1 MAPDYLEGLLL
12 VLPGGGAPA
21 APVLREAA
29 LVAALLH
36 RAAALADPP
45 APRDLKYLL
54 PKPLL
59 ALRDP
64 RPNKWA
70 SWVAAEWPHARTLTP
85 AAAKA
90 KVLQVSSWNALLL
103 VVLLVPWNQ
112 CVERT
117 TGAFI
122 S

>member
-12 VLPGGGAPA
+12 VLPGGGVPP
-21 APVLREAA
+21 APVLRDVA

-36 RAAALADPP
+36 RAAGLAEG
-45 APRDLKYLL
+45 AQARDLKFLL

-59 ALRDP
+59 ALREP

-70 SWVAAEWPHARTLTP
+70 SWLGAEWQHVRTLSP

-90 KVLQVSSWNALLL
+90 KVLQV
-103 VVLLVPWNQ
+103 
-112 CVERT
+112 CR
-117 TGAFI
+117 
-122 S
+122 

>member
-12 VLPGGGAPA
+12 VLPSGGAPA

-36 RAAALADPP
+36 RAAGLAEGP

-64 RPNKWA
+64 RPAKWA
-70 SWVAAEWPHARTLTP
+70 SWVAAEWAHARTLSP

-90 KVLQVSSWNALLL
+90 KVLQV
-103 VVLLVPWNQ
+103 
-112 CVERT
+112 
-117 TGAFI
+117 
-122 S
+122 

>member
-21 APVLREAA
+21 APVLRDVA

-36 RAAALADPP
+36 RAAGLPD
-45 APRDLKYLL
+45 APHARDLKFLL

-59 ALRDP
+59 ALREP

-70 SWVAAEWPHARTLTP
+70 TWVAAEWPAARTLSP
-85 AAAKA
+85 AAAKS
-90 KVLQVSSWNALLL
+90 KVLQVYF
-103 VVLLVPWNQ
+103 VLF
-112 CVERT
+112 C
-117 TGAFI
+117 
-122 S
+122 